1 MRAEHLLDRGFR
13 NFAMLTR
20 SDPSHI
26 LIPPQGL
33 IVRESTD
40 FYSVE
45 DKLVASALAF
55 IAANS
60 HRPISQDET
69 KTKYP
74 PPPRSRAAS
83 HTQPGHHYQHR
94 AVKSARRLLSYL
106 TAVCTPL
113 RIVADAIGMVS
124 G

>member
-1 MRAEHLLDRGFR
+1 LRAEHLLDRGFR

-69 KTKYP
+69 KTK
-74 PPPRSRAAS
+74 
-83 HTQPGHHYQHR
+83 
-94 AVKSARRLLSYL
+94 
-106 TAVCTPL
+106 
-113 RIVADAIGMVS
+113 
-124 G
+124 

>member
-1 MRAEHLLDRGFR
+1 
-13 NFAMLTR
+13 MLTR
-20 SDPSHI
+20 SDPLLI

-74 PPPRSRAAS
+74 PPP
-83 HTQPGHHYQHR
+83 GHEPPATLNR
-94 AVKSARRLLSYL
+94 DTTTN
-106 TAVCTPL
+106 TAL
-113 RIVADAIGMVS
+113 
-124 G
+124 